1 MTLQQ
6 YHSLKVWH
14 RRHWRNHPV
23 EKNLWEA
30 ILTLWLTGGIGLPVS
45 LLIDEPWAA
54 GASFALLFL
63 PGLYVALRIR
73 LHRRGKLRCDWIT
86 ALR

>member
-6 YHSLKVWH
+6 YHALKVWH
-14 RRHWRNHPV
+14 RRHWRDHPV
-23 EKNLWEA
+23 EKNTWDT
-30 ILTLWLTGGIGLPVS
+30 ILTLWMSGWVGVPAA
-45 LLIDEPWAA
+45 LLIGAPWAEA
-54 GASFALLFL
+54 ASLAVLFL

-73 LHRRGKLRCDWIT
+73 LHRSRRLRCDWIT

>member
-6 YHSLKVWH
+6 HHSLKVWH
-14 RRHWRNHPV
+14 RRHWRDHPV
-23 EKNLWEA
+23 EKNTWDT
-30 ILTLWLTGGIGLPVS
+30 ILTLWMCGWVGLPAA
-45 LLIDEPWAA
+45 LLIGMPWAEA
-54 GASFALLFL
+54 ASLAVLFL

-73 LHRRGKLRCDWIT
+73 LHRRGRLRCDWIT

>member
-14 RRHWRNHPV
+14 RRHWRDHPV
-23 EKNLWEA
+23 EKNVWDT
-30 ILTLWLTGGIGLPVS
+30 ILTLWMSGWIGAPAA
-45 LLIDEPWAA
+45 LLIDAPWAEA
-54 GASFALLFL
+54 ACMAVLFL

-73 LHRRGKLRCDWIT
+73 LHRRGRLRCDWIT

>member
-30 ILTLWLTGGIGLPVS
+30 ILTLWLTGGVGLPVT
-45 LLIDEPWAA
+45 LLLDVPWATA
-54 GASFALLFL
+54 ASLVVLFL
-63 PGLYVALRIR
+63 PGRYVALRTR
-73 LHRRGKLRCDWIT
+73 LHRSGRLRCDWLT

>member
-14 RRHWRNHPV
+14 RRHWRDHPV
-23 EKNLWEA
+23 EKYLWEA
-30 ILTLWLTGGIGLPVS
+30 ILTLWVTGGVGLPVA
-45 LLIDEPWAA
+45 LLIDAPWPAA
-54 GASFALLFL
+54 ASIVALFL
-63 PGLYVALRIR
+63 PGRYVALRTR
-73 LHRRGKLRCDWIT
+73 LHHSGRMRCDWIT

>member
-14 RRHWRNHPV
+14 RRHWRRHPV

-30 ILTLWLTGGIGLPVS
+30 ILTLWVAAGMGLPVA
-45 LLIDEPWAA
+45 LLIDAPFAA
-54 GASFALLFL
+54 VTSLALLFL
-63 PGLYVALRIR
+63 PGRYVALRKR
-73 LHRRGKLRCDWIT
+73 LHRSGRLRCDWIT

>member
-14 RRHWRNHPV
+14 RRHWRKHPV
-23 EKNLWEA
+23 EKNLWEV
-30 ILTLWLTGGIGLPVS
+30 ILTLWMAGGMGVPAA
-45 LLIDEPWAA
+45 LLLDKPWAA
-54 GASFALLFL
+54 LASLALLFL
-63 PGLYVALRIR
+63 PGRYVALRTR
-73 LHRRGKLRCDWIT
+73 LHRSGRMRCDWIT

>member
-30 ILTLWLTGGIGLPVS
+30 ILTLWVTGGVGLPVALLVDSPWSTAAS
-45 LLIDEPWAA
+45 LVV
-54 GASFALLFL
+54 LFL
-63 PGLYVALRIR
+63 PGRYVALRTR
-73 LHRRGKLRCDWIT
+73 LHQSGRMRCDWIT

>member
-14 RRHWRNHPV
+14 RRHWRKHPV

-30 ILTLWLTGGIGLPVS
+30 ILTLWITGGVGLPV
-45 LLIDEPWAA
+45 
-54 GASFALLFL
+54 
-63 PGLYVALRIR
+63 ALRTR
-73 LHRRGKLRCDWIT
+73 LHRSSRMRCDWIT

>member
-23 EKNLWEA
+23 EKNLWET
-30 ILTLWLTGGIGLPVS
+30 ILTLWVIGGVGLPTA
-45 LLIDEPWAA
+45 LLLDEPWAA
-54 GASFALLFL
+54 VTCLVLLFV
-63 PGLYVALRIR
+63 PGRYVALRTR
-73 LHRRGKLRCDWIT
+73 LHYSGRIRCDWIT

>member
-30 ILTLWLTGGIGLPVS
+30 ILTLSMAGGMGLPAA
-45 LLIDEPWAA
+45 LLLDEPWAA
-54 GASFALLFL
+54 VAGLALLFL
-63 PGLYVALRIR
+63 PGRYVALRTR
-73 LHRRGKLRCDWIT
+73 LHRNGRMRCDWIT

>member
-6 YHSLKVWH
+6 YHSLKVWY
-14 RRHWRNHPV
+14 RRHWRRHPV

-30 ILTLWLTGGIGLPVS
+30 ILTLWVFGGVGLPAA
-45 LLIDEPWAA
+45 LLLDESWAA
-54 GASFALLFL
+54 VTCLVLLFL
-63 PGLYVALRIR
+63 PGRYVALRTR
-73 LHRRGKLRCDWIT
+73 LHHSGLMRCDWIT